1 MSKFGLA
8 FSGIF
13 TCWSRRAIVDVSF
26 LMFVCLNVVWRALFL
41 HVSAVDHTNVF
52 SLLKSGVTLEVLNEC
67 LFLNIISFCCLHR
80 KLKKKNTLL
89 LEVEEI
95 FFLWL
100 ILVLV
105 VAEDLL
111 HFQKTDHKGKLDLLP
126 SWDLTAEYVSARSA
140 NFLCESLIATRCMG
154 TFQK

>member
-26 LMFVCLNVVWRALFL
+26 LTFVCLNVVWCALFL

-67 LFLNIISFCCLHR
+67 LFLNIISFRCLHR
-80 KLKKKNTLL
+80 KLKKKQ
-89 LEVEEI
+89 
-95 FFLWL
+95 
-100 ILVLV
+100 
-105 VAEDLL
+105 
-111 HFQKTDHKGKLDLLP
+111 H
-126 SWDLTAEYVSARSA
+126 
-140 NFLCESLIATRCMG
+140 LIARGWGDIFSLTNTCFSSCWRFASLSEDWPQRKTRFVAQLRFDSWVC
-154 TFQK
+154 QRLVC